1 MAPLIG
7 LIQTIFNFM
16 DEQTKKQIIESLDLK
31 DLPAEAQVRVIN
43 RLELFLEKRV
53 TLRLMTELIADGK
66 IEKDKVL
73 TDQELDDL
81 TKKIDKEKLTRLIQ
95 EESVAGIEEFVNQH
109 H

>member
-1 MAPLIG
+1 
-7 LIQTIFNFM
+7 M